1 MIDQIEQQIEALIF
15 ASEQSI
21 SSKEIQE
28 VLRNTFG
35 QELSIETIDHNISAI
50 EDKFA
55 HDKFAMGLV
64 RLNEGYLFL
73 SKPTFYPV
81 LNQLQ
86 IHRSK
91 KKLSQAALETLA
103 IIAYREPITKLEVEQ
118 IRGVNCDYSIRML
131 LEKELITILGK
142 ADSVGRPLLYGVSP
156 LFQDYF
162 GINSK
167 TDLPKLKDVIS
178 EENFIGSSEEES
190 GI

>member
-1 MIDQIEQQIEALIF
+1 MIDQLEQHIEALIF

-21 SSKEIQE
+21 SSSEIQTI
-28 VLRNTFG
+28 LQNTFNEELTIEEIDQLIDNIESKYS
-35 QELSIETIDHNISAI
+35 QEQLAI
-50 EDKFA
+50 
-55 HDKFAMGLV
+55 GLF
-64 RLNEGYLFL
+64 RLNGGFQFL
-73 SKPTFYPV
+73 SKAKYYSV
-81 LNQLQ
+81 INQLQ

-142 ADSVGRPLLYGVSP
+142 SDALGKPILYGTSP
-156 LFQDYF
+156 LFLDHF

-167 TDLPKLKDVIS
+167 TDLPKLKEIVS
-178 EENFIGSSEEES
+178 EENFIGNSEE
-190 GI
+190 